1 MYCYLDCPQG
11 FAIGFNTLW
20 KHKSN
25 NKGKSYFMTP
35 VWPIHG
41 GQEVKLTGYLDC
53 PHMVSQYLLI
63 HSEAIIATMKEI
75 SGKNSKTAIFPPVW
89 PIRGGWGWG
98 GKTDRLLRLSTY
110 AFPILLNTFS
120 IYKSNIKGDIRQKL
134 EISYFMTPVW
144 PMGGEEGSGD
154 KSDQLFRFSTYA
166 FPIPLNTFWSYKS
179 NDKGDIRQKLKIG
192 YFMTPVWPIRG
203 GRGVKLTGYLDSP
216 HMLSQYLLIHSE
228 AIKATIKEI

>member
-63 HSEAIIATMKEI
+63 HSEAIKATIKEI
-75 SGKNSKTAIFPPVW
+75 YGQNSKAAIYNPSLAYK
-89 PIRGGWGWG
+89 GGSG
-98 GKTDRLLRLSTY
+98 GKTD
-110 AFPILLNTFS
+110 
-120 IYKSNIKGDIRQKL
+120 
-134 EISYFMTPVW
+134 W
-144 PMGGEEGSGD
+144 
-154 KSDQLFRFSTYA
+154 LFRLSTYA

-179 NDKGDIRQKLKIG
+179 NNKGDIRQKLKIS

-203 GRGVKLTGYLDSP
+203 GSGGKTDHIFRLSTYAFPIPLNTFWSYKSNNKGDIRQKLKISYFMTPVWPIRGAVG
-216 HMLSQYLLIHSE
+216 
-228 AIKATIKEI
+228 